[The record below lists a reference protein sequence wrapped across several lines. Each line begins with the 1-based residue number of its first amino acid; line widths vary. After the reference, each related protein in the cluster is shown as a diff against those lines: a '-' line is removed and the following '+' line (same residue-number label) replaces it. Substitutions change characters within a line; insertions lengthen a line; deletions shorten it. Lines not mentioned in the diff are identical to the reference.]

1 MDGILICF
9 TLAVSLIA
17 VAPAHAYIDPSA
29 GQSLVQIGIAVIA
42 AGAFF
47 LKLWY
52 RRIIEFFSRRS
63 STSKTDPGQNRID

>member
-1 MDGILICF
+1 MEGVLICCA
-9 TLAVSLIA
+9 LALSLVVA
-17 VAPAHAYIDPSA
+17 APAHAYIDPSA
-29 GQSLVQIGIAVIA
+29 GQSLMQIGIAVIA

-63 STSKTDPGQNRID
+63 STSKTDSDQNQLD